1 MDERDILDMLDRGGD
16 MSDLIDIVG
25 NIIEMVEDNPMMFV
39 EDLKYALLDKCREE
53 NCCPVCG
60 TQLDVVGSYN
70 EDRGEFWGR
79 PAYETIYIYGCTDCG
94 YIED

>member
-53 NCCPVCG
+53 SCCPICG

-70 EDRGEFWGR
+70 EDRGEFWGQ
-79 PAYETIYIYGCTDCG
+79 PAYETIHIYGCTDCG
-94 YIED
+94 YIEE